1 VRKAI
6 NDNPLVQV
14 AVLGTLAVIV
24 GFMLL
29 TRLSGGGSSSSA
41 PAPDASAAT
50 TPTATTSGSS
60 APSASTTQSTV
71 TPSTPVPSTATDTV
85 PPTAPVA
92 GVPAGKL
99 VAGPGLPKP
108 VANAYADG
116 KTIVLLVFRH
126 QGIDDAEVREEVEKL
141 RGNPGLAVFVVHATQ
156 ISEFSRIA
164 EGVNADRVPALIV
177 VKPKRLSHGTPTAS
191 IDYGFRSA
199 DSVQQAIRD
208 ALYKGRTNL
217 PYYPR

>member
-6 NDNPLVQV
+6 NENPLVQV
-14 AVLGTLAVIV
+14 AVLGALAVIV

-29 TRLSGGGSSSSA
+29 TRLSGDSSSSSA

-50 TPTATTSGSS
+50 TPTATTSSS
-60 APSASTTQSTV
+60 SASTSPATV
-71 TPSTPVPSTATDTV
+71 TPSTAAPSTATGTA
-85 PPTAPVA
+85 PPRAPVA
-92 GVPAGKL
+92 SVPAGKL

-116 KTIVLLVFRH
+116 KTIVLLVFRRH
-126 QGIDDAEVREEVEKL
+126 GIDDAEVREDVEKL
-141 RGNPGLAVFVVHATQ
+141 RGNPGLAVFVIHATQ